1 MDGAMYG
8 SLVSTETIFKMITVE
23 DLPLK
28 DAKVIKLKRHG
39 DNRGWFTE
47 DFRESWLEEIGITN
61 KFIFDYSSF
70 STDLNTLRGMHAQT
84 AVCPQA
90 KLVSIFNGS
99 ILDVLVDA
107 RLDSPTYGQS
117 CKINIT
123 KDNPIIVYVPR
134 GFYHGFLTLEPN
146 TYVNYKLDN
155 YYNAQAECGIAAEDV
170 TLDIQWPF
178 VPDRSLIVSDRDLS
192 HPTWNNAYKFQ
203 GKL

>member
-1 MDGAMYG
+1 M
-8 SLVSTETIFKMITVE
+8 EIIFKMITAE

-28 DAKVIKLKRHG
+28 DAKVIRLKRHG

-61 KFIFDYSSF
+61 RFVFDYTSF
-70 STDLNTLRGMHAQT
+70 SVNSNTLRGMHSQT

-90 KLVSIFNGS
+90 KLVSVINGS
-99 ILDVLVDA
+99 ILDLLVDA
-107 RLDSPTYGQS
+107 RLDSSTYGQS

-123 KDNPIIVYVPR
+123 KDEPIIVYVPR

-155 YYNAQAECGIAAEDV
+155 YYNAQAECGIDAEDV
-170 TLDIQWPF
+170 TLNIQWPF
-178 VPDRSLIVSDRDLS
+178 VPDHSLIISDRDS
-192 HPTWNNAYKFQ
+192 RHPKWNDCYKFQ
-203 GKL
+203 GIL